1 MDTVSF
7 VRNELR
13 KFKTFSYWLL
23 HMYVAFSGFIIFAC
37 YLGYDMIG
45 TTGLTTSVHVHKYI
59 CLTAKIT
66 PHLLRP

>member
-13 KFKTFSYWLL
+13 KFKTFGYWLL
-23 HMYVAFSGFIIFAC
+23 YMYVACSGFIIFAC

-45 TTGLTTSVHVHKYI
+45 TTGLTTSVHTYI